1 MSFNYPAAMRFRCI
15 KCGICCGDTQEKVRH
30 ILLMKKEAEQIA
42 AATLQPISAFAVKV
56 QDKAPYSF
64 ELRKTTKE
72 GECVF
77 LKNNRCA
84 IYSLRPLICRFYP
97 LQLKTGVNRKH
108 EFLHTSE
115 CPGIGKGKLLRA
127 NDFERLFQLAQAKAR
142 AERRLNEEK
151 G

>member
-77 LKNNRCA
+77 LKENRCV

-97 LQLKTGVNRKH
+97 FELKMAGNRKH

-115 CPGIGKGKLLRA
+115 CPGVGKGKLLRER
-127 NDFERLFQLAQAKAR
+127 DFGRLFQLAHVKAR
-142 AERRLNEEK
+142 TERRINEK
-151 G
+151 KC

>member
-77 LKNNRCA
+77 LKENRCV

-97 LQLKTGVNRKH
+97 LELKTGENRKQ
-108 EFLHTSE
+108 EFLYTSE
-115 CPGIGKGKLLRA
+115 CPGVGKGRVLRES
-127 NDFERLFQLAQAKAR
+127 DFERLFQLAHVKTR
-142 AERRLNEEK
+142 AEYRPNEEK

>member
-1 MSFNYPAAMRFRCI
+1 
-15 KCGICCGDTQEKVRH
+15 
-30 ILLMKKEAEQIA
+30 MKKEAEQIA

-84 IYSLRPLICRFYP
+84 IYSLRPLICWFYP
-97 LQLKTGVNRKH
+97 LELKTAGNRKH
-108 EFLHTSE
+108 EFLYSSE
-115 CPGIGKGKLLRA
+115 CPGVGKGRVLRES
-127 NDFERLFQLAQAKAR
+127 DFERLFHLAHVKAR
-142 AERRLNEEK
+142 AEYTPNGEK